1 MSVKRTIKI
10 VIDDINAAKRRI
22 KKGEELALL
31 EKDVVLL
38 CKYESEL
45 NSMRN
50 MRNGSTID
58 QAVNKTSEVIIS
70 TLKNGGYSYHLP
82 IRNELV
88 KYLSSLSNKKGIS
101 RNEYKRTVL
110 KYLAILDDLDTKELR
125 QHEGAYRKALGEL
138 DTKELQKIGFVKKSV
153 LPTLG
158 IDAIRVILTN
168 GYCKAA
174 TKLDKYINKVTKEKP
189 DEFIIFNNIFN
200 RAHTLSK

>member
-1 MSVKRTIKI
+1 MSEKRTIKI

-31 EKDVVLL
+31 EKDIVLL

-88 KYLSSLSNKKGIS
+88 KYLSPFFFFFF
-101 RNEYKRTVL
+101 T
-110 KYLAILDDLDTKELR
+110 
-125 QHEGAYRKALGEL
+125 
-138 DTKELQKIGFVKKSV
+138 
-153 LPTLG
+153 
-158 IDAIRVILTN
+158 
-168 GYCKAA
+168 
-174 TKLDKYINKVTKEKP
+174 
-189 DEFIIFNNIFN
+189 FIFF
-200 RAHTLSK
+200 